1 MSRDQLGATDGLIPA
16 SGIIMVGS
24 TESNPGDR
32 IMALQN
38 LHEKIYL
45 TEEEYLKSEL
55 TSEFKR
61 EYIDGQVYAMA
72 GAGYNHNCIAGNVFR
87 KFGNHL
93 EGKPC
98 TPFMADMKV
107 RLGKDYVYPDVAV
120 DCSKMS
126 GSDMFLENPVLI
138 VEVLSKSTRKTD
150 TAVKLMRYINLPSVQ
165 EYVLIEPDFVSVQ
178 VLRRYK
184 HWLPEYY
191 FLDDSITFESIGLT
205 LTVEEIYD
213 RVDNADMN
221 DFRQEKQKND

>member
-1 MSRDQLGATDGLIPA
+1 
-16 SGIIMVGS
+16 
-24 TESNPGDR
+24 
-32 IMALQN
+32 MALQN
-38 LHEKIYL
+38 PHEVIYL

-61 EYIDGQVYAMA
+61 EYIDGRVYAMA
-72 GAGYNHNCIAGNVFR
+72 GTGYSHNCIAVNLTR
-87 KFGNHL
+87 KFANHL
-93 EGKPC
+93 EGKPF

-107 RLGKDYVYPDVAV
+107 RLGKDYVYPDVVV

-126 GSDMFLENPVLI
+126 GYDMFSENPVLI

-150 TAVKLMRYINLPSVQ
+150 TAVKLLRYINLPSLQ

-178 VLRRYK
+178 MLRRSR

-191 FLDDSITFESIGLT
+191 FLDDSVAFESIGLT

-213 RVDNADMN
+213 RVDNADMSE
-221 DFRQEKQKND
+221 FRQEKQKHA

>member
-1 MSRDQLGATDGLIPA
+1 
-16 SGIIMVGS
+16 
-24 TESNPGDR
+24 
-32 IMALQN
+32 MALQN
-38 LHEKIYL
+38 PHEVIYL

-55 TSEFKR
+55 TSDFKR
-61 EYIDGQVYAMA
+61 EYLDGQAYAMA

-93 EGKPC
+93 ERKPC

-107 RLGKDYVYPDVAV
+107 RLGKDYVYPDVVV

-126 GSDMFLENPVLI
+126 GSDMFSENPVLI

-150 TAVKLMRYINLPSVQ
+150 TAVKLLRYINLPSLQ

-178 VLRRYK
+178 VLRRNR

-191 FLDDSITFESIGLT
+191 FLDDSVPFESIGLK

-221 DFRQEKQKND
+221 EFRQEKQQNA